1 MNHQTPNKAM
11 QATFPPPRRCGRNAA
26 EHLRWATVEPRMGGE
41 EIMTDA
47 QRNLLFLELHKHIE
61 RVAQETAESLV
72 GLREPATVTYPP
84 NGGLT
89 SDEAMSIRS
98 HARDVES
105 LGALRKLIADAVA
118 APVFHLCA
126 LLDGVSDPKD
136 AEGEVMGCRVL
147 TATASSTTRLMM
159 DCRIAS
165 SGTCSKRAAARSGL
179 RLGMDWRASI
189 RRDAATQPIQTATRR
204 RRCSSPTGRKK

>member
-1 MNHQTPNKAM
+1 
-11 QATFPPPRRCGRNAA
+11 
-26 EHLRWATVEPRMGGE
+26 MGGE

-47 QRNLLFLELHKHIE
+47 QRNLLFLELHKYIE

-89 SDEAMSIRS
+89 SDEAMSIHS

-136 AEGEVMGCRVL
+136 AEGEWPAFHIAETSDHERG
-147 TATASSTTRLMM
+147 
-159 DCRIAS
+159 RIMLHDAFLDS
-165 SGTCSKRAAARSGL
+165 YWL
-179 RLGMDWRASI
+179 W
-189 RRDAATQPIQTATRR
+189 RDARPDPGWKLDTFNDPAGPET
-204 RRCSSPTGRKK
+204 